1 MEERKRERRAAADV
15 RRAADVQQ
23 RSSEARRGTTVVW
36 RLALRQHTTVE
47 AAVLEMDP
55 TKSAQAALDFKL
67 RLGLRIA
74 AGPEAFH
81 ALADTKQ
88 DDILSPQV
96 GWRRAKAPGAMSTR
110 LFVARSLT
118 RWTWTRAAREDFIAM
133 CNTIRLFVTD
143 AKCQEMLIRSAV

>member
-1 MEERKRERRAAADV
+1 MEHECSTRFRHVFRVDTEPYGSANESVERRRTSV
-15 RRAADVQQ
+15 ERRT
-23 RSSEARRGTTVVW
+23 SSSGLQKLDAERQLFGVVW

-55 TKSAQAALDFKL
+55 TKSEQAALDFKL
-67 RLGLRIA
+67 RLGLQIA

-118 RWTWTRAAREDFIAM
+118 
-133 CNTIRLFVTD
+133 
-143 AKCQEMLIRSAV
+143 